1 MWMYSE
7 RRAEKR
13 VRGDEGIGGA
23 GATDAPLGVDES
35 NVGLLS
41 DLRRGGIGGLVDVAV
56 PAGTN

>member
-1 MWMYSE
+1 MYSE
-7 RRAEKR
+7 RRAEKS

-23 GATDAPLGVDES
+23 GGSDATLGVEES

-41 DLRRGGIGGLVDVAV
+41 DLRRGGIEGLVDVAV